1 MRYPEKL
8 EHYRRQVDAALE
20 RAVGDIGGPDA
31 LRAAMHY
38 SLKAG
43 GKRIRPAL
51 LLATFDLFGGN
62 GPNPFPA
69 ACAIEFI
76 HTYSLIHDDLP
87 ALDNDDLRR
96 GVPTCHKKFGEAL
109 AILAGDALLTEAF
122 HLIGRA
128 YVDRPALGLRLV
140 IEIASAAGAAGM
152 VGGQVLDTVNV
163 EPTAPIETVEQVHRM
178 KTGALITAAV
188 RCGAILAGAD
198 EASLV
203 ALTTYARH
211 LGLAFQVTDDILDVT
226 SNTEELGKSIGKDA
240 AQHKTT
246 YVSAW
251 GVEKSRAYAAQL
263 VEQAVA
269 EIVRF
274 GERAAPLSELARFVY
289 ERRA

>member
-1 MRYPEKL
+1 VKYPERL
-8 EHYRRQVDAALE
+8 DHYRCQVDVFLE
-20 RAVGDIGGPDA
+20 RVVQESGGPDA
-31 LRAAMHY
+31 LRAAMRY
-38 SLKAG
+38 SLQAG

-51 LLATFDLFGGN
+51 LLATYDLLGGD

-69 ACAIEFI
+69 ACALEFI

-96 GVPTCHKKFGEAL
+96 GVPTCHKKYGEAL

-128 YVDRPALGLRLV
+128 YADRPALGLRLTN
-140 IEIASAAGAAGM
+140 EIAAAAGAGGM

-163 EPTAPIETVEQVHRM
+163 DPNAPIEAVEQVHRM
-178 KTGALITAAV
+178 KTGALITASV
-188 RCGAILAGAD
+188 RCGAILAGAS
-198 EASLV
+198 EEELA
-203 ALTTYARH
+203 ALTAYARH

-226 SNTEELGKSIGKDA
+226 STKEELGKSIGKDA

-251 GVEKSRAYAAQL
+251 GIEKSRAYAARL
-263 VEQAVA
+263 VEQALG
-269 EIVRF
+269 EIGRF
-274 GERAAPLSELARFVY
+274 GERAATLGDLARFVY